1 MGGPRDAVISSA
13 TVLVVDH
20 DPGLR
25 LTARRLLESEGY
37 VVLDAG
43 DATGAEQIATLY
55 VRPIHVLVVELDEP
69 TIGARTLAERLRGI
83 HPEMRVIFAS
93 DRPRRELAGRVDA
106 RAPIVRRPFDK
117 SRLAAKLRTVLSG
130 PL

>member
-1 MGGPRDAVISSA
+1 MGGPRDAAISSA

-20 DPGLR
+20 DPAQR

-37 VVLDAG
+37 LVLDAG

-55 VRPIHVLVVELDEP
+55 VGPIHVLVVELDVR
-69 TIGARTLAERLRGI
+69 TMGAHTLAERLRGL
-83 HPEMRVIFAS
+83 HPEMRVLFAS

-106 RAPIVRRPFDK
+106 RTPVVRRPFEK